1 MPAVIAIDQGT
12 TGSKAYR
19 LSISAPGYSE
29 HQPVTVQN
37 LQGAVD
43 LVSIAPSFT

>member
-19 LSISAPGYSE
+19 LETDGRFRALGGFE
-29 HQPVTVQN
+29 HQPDIPAAR
-37 LQGAVD
+37 LGRA
-43 LVSIAPSFT
+43 